1 MKEQVIW
8 IRSISLL
15 AVVCLLGACT
25 QRRVTA
31 YEKYDYL
38 LKNRDNRTVEQTE
51 TQGGYSVPGDR
62 EERYEND
69 FPRRDE
75 PIRESRN
82 RFKPRVVKIAE
93 SYLGVPYRYGG
104 ASHTGMDCSG
114 LVYRSFLAMGHK
126 IPRTSLQQSQIG
138 QNVNK
143 RSLKPGDL
151 VFFKT
156 DKSSQ
161 KVNHVG
167 IVVFV
172 QGREVRFIHSSSS
185 RGVKYDRLDEGYWQ
199 PLFRKAVRL

>member
-1 MKEQVIW
+1 MKEHVIR
-8 IRSISLL
+8 IRIVSLL

-31 YEKYDYL
+31 YDKYEYL
-38 LKNRDNRTVEQTE
+38 LKNREERTAEQGE
-51 TQGGYSVPGDR
+51 EQERYSTPEEP

-69 FPRRDE
+69 FPRRDK
-75 PIRESRN
+75 PIRESGN

-104 ASHTGMDCSG
+104 ASHKGMDCSG
-114 LVYRSFLAMGHK
+114 LVYRSFLTMGHSV
-126 IPRTSLQQSQIG
+126 PRTSLQQSEMG
-138 QNVNK
+138 RNVHK

-156 DKSSQ
+156 GKSSQ

-167 IVVFV
+167 IVSSV
-172 QGREVRFIHSSSS
+172 QGGKVTFIHSSSS

>member
-1 MKEQVIW
+1 MKEQVKW
-8 IRSISLL
+8 IRIISLL

-38 LKNRDNRTVEQTE
+38 LKNRENRPVEQTE
-51 TQGGYSVPGDR
+51 ESGNYSSPEER

-69 FPRRDE
+69 FPRRDR
-75 PIRESRN
+75 PIRPSGSRH
-82 RFKPRVVKIAE
+82 KPKVVRVAE
-93 SYLGVPYRYGG
+93 TYLGVPYRYGG
-104 ASHTGMDCSG
+104 ASNTGMDCSG
-114 LVYRSFLAMGHK
+114 LVYRSFLTLGHRV
-126 IPRTSLQQSQIG
+126 PRTSLQQSRIG
-138 QNVNK
+138 RSIQK

-156 DKSSQ
+156 NKSSQ

-167 IVVFV
+167 IVSSV
-172 QGREVRFIHSSSS
+172 QGRKVTFIHSSSS

-199 PLFRKAVRL
+199 PLFKKAVRL